1 MRKIRTP
8 LRNYPYPYMHDRY
21 PSSHDPY
28 PYVHD
33 QYPYVH
39 DPYPSSRYCQPR
51 SVLRCAHLPDAIG
64 LIHELAPV
72 FALW

>member
-1 MRKIRTP
+1 MISKYPYAHLQYLMCMIST
-8 LRNYPYPYMHDRY
+8 LIRNYP
-21 PSSHDPY
+21 
-28 PYVHD
+28 
-33 QYPYVH
+33 YPYVH

-51 SVLRCAHLPDAIG
+51 SVLGCAHLPDAIG